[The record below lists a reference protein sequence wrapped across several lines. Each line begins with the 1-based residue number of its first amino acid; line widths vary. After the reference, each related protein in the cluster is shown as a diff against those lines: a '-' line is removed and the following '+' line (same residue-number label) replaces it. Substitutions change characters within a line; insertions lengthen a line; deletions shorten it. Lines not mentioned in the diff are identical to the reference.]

1 MKKAFT
7 LVELLV
13 VIGIIGILAG
23 VLIASFSGSSDSAR
37 AAKCLTNLKNLAS
50 ANQLYGSNNGH
61 IVNAY
66 STVSLSDNV
75 ASSGE
80 SLYYETPGWVSW
92 YSRGVFPSTS
102 AATGEEI
109 STYSDDDE
117 KRIYCLTNGAL
128 WKYIS
133 GNSSAYVCA
142 QHINAV
148 KGRPLWS
155 YVENQAF
162 CGVVYTTLTRADRM
176 LLFAEMPF
184 DGSEDGNYAPS
195 TSHTDYNDC
204 TLKKD
209 GSEMIG
215 FNHKTGKGAA
225 SAHVVFADGHVE
237 KLRQPTNGLSTGDKK
252 ELTKWLC
259 EGKDI
264 SFDGREY
271 EKLVD

>member
-50 ANQLYGSNNGH
+50 ANQLYGSNNGC
-61 IVNAY
+61 VVRPFSSA
-66 STVSLSDNV
+66 TLGDDT
-75 ASSGE
+75 AASGE
-80 SLYYETPGWVSW
+80 SIYYETPGWVSW
-92 YSRGVFPSTS
+92 YSSGVFPSTS
-102 AATGEEI
+102 EASGTEI
-109 STYSDDDE
+109 SAYEENDE

-142 QHINAV
+142 QHINTV

-155 YVENQAF
+155 YVENRAMN
-162 CGVVYTTLTRADRM
+162 GKVYSTLTRADRL

-184 DGSEDGNYAPS
+184 DGSEDGNYTPS
-195 TSHTDYNDC
+195 SSKTDYNDC
-204 TLKKD
+204 SLKAD
-209 GSEMIG
+209 GTEMIG

-225 SAHVVFADGHVE
+225 CAHVVFADGHVE
-237 KLRQPTNGLSTGDKK
+237 KLRQPKNGLDTSKKK

-259 EGKDI
+259 AGEDI
-264 SFDGREY
+264 SFDGKEY
-271 EKLVD
+271 EKLVN